1 MASVSQQSPV
11 QANGAT
17 ATPTIGVENPATGE
31 LITTIPVLG
40 ADDIAELAA
49 RARAAQP
56 GGRRSGSRGEAA
68 SCAARRSGC
77 LTTPTA

>member
-17 ATPTIGVENPATGE
+17 GTPTIGVENPATGE

-40 ADDIAELAA
+40 
-49 RARAAQP
+49 
-56 GGRRSGSRGEAA
+56 SG
-68 SCAARRSGC
+68 
-77 LTTPTA
+77 